1 MPVDLI
7 ADELLRSGRLQAG
20 VARSPAIANIG
31 RALSIRNVCS
41 GMKGEGLPRAP
52 HLTRGTMGSSGQRRP
67 AFPGPCSPE
76 PGFAGGDDTRTPL
89 ATVNEMGIPALVD
102 LVKSSSVGSSDF
114 VEASRSLA
122 KLALAGRAIEA
133 REATTAIFAK
143 IVEAWADQFEPA
155 LCDAYV
161 HFMSEVLCS
170 EGSPVAAHL
179 SDLGLSSPA
188 QVRTRYAEV
197 RRLARRRRVE
207 PEHIRTVVVLSRVT
221 LGADVAVTSAVIG
234 AALQAFLDAR
244 ICLLAPKKNL
254 ALFAAEP
261 RVQGCP
267 VSYQRSG
274 LLRDRLASW
283 FPVRECIREQVNG
296 LSESEFLIVDPDSR
310 MTQLGLLPVAD
321 DRSYRFFD
329 SRSVSP
335 RAVASVGQLAGAWC
349 ASMWG
354 LDLNG
359 PSPFVGLESGEA
371 AVVDMLRSD
380 RAKRVATVSFGVGGR
395 EAKRLGGQFED
406 ALLESLWVR
415 GFRTVLDCGA
425 GDAEFQLALR
435 RAHSFRGSTCH
446 RVEGD
451 GSQVHPSDLVTWQGS
466 IHGFGSMIGA
476 SDLYIGY
483 DSAAGHLA
491 AAQGV
496 PVISLF
502 AGAPSERFIKRWTP
516 WGRGRVDVVSAC
528 NPWELRDVLNRIC
541 TALDGHGRDRRR

>member
-1 MPVDLI
+1 M
-7 ADELLRSGRLQAG
+7 
-20 VARSPAIANIG
+20 
-31 RALSIRNVCS
+31 
-41 GMKGEGLPRAP
+41 
-52 HLTRGTMGSSGQRRP
+52 
-67 AFPGPCSPE
+67 
-76 PGFAGGDDTRTPL
+76 
-89 ATVNEMGIPALVD
+89 NEMGIPALVER
-102 LVKSSSVGSSDF
+102 VKSSPVGSSEF
-114 VEASRSLA
+114 VEGARSLA

-133 REATTAIFAK
+133 REATRAIFSK
-143 IVEAWADQFEPA
+143 IVESWADQFEPA

-161 HFMSEVLCS
+161 HFMSEVLFS
-170 EGSPVAAHL
+170 EGSPVAARL

-197 RRLARRRRVE
+197 RRLTRRHRIE

-221 LGADVAVTSAVIG
+221 LGADVAVTSAVID
-234 AALQAFLDAR
+234 AALQASLDAR
-244 ICLLAPKKNL
+244 VCLLAPKKNL

-274 LLRDRLASW
+274 SLRDRLASW
-283 FPVRECIREQVNG
+283 FSVRDCIREQVNG
-296 LSESEFLIVDPDSR
+296 LAESEYLVLDPDSR

-329 SRSVSP
+329 SRSASTQAP
-335 RAVASVGQLAGAWC
+335 ASVGQLAGAWC

-354 LDLNG
+354 LDRNG

-380 RAKRVATVSFGVGGR
+380 PAKRVATVSFGVGGR
-395 EAKRLGGQFED
+395 EAKRLGGQLED
-406 ALLESLWVR
+406 ALLELLRVR

-435 RAHSFRGSTCH
+435 RRHSFRGSTCH

-451 GSQVHPSDLVTWQGS
+451 DRQVPFSDLVTWQGS

-476 SDLYIGY
+476 SDVYVGY

-516 WGRGRVDVVSAC
+516 WGRGPVDVVSAC
-528 NPWELRDVLNRIC
+528 KPFNPRNVLNRVG
-541 TALDGHGRDRRR
+541 TALDGHDWDRRR